1 MKCTI
6 RRRHYRNN
14 RRYRHYHTCHSRRP
28 FRTTIRPVS
37 SATPPHCHRH
47 TINAPSVIHRRCYNR
62 RHRTCST
69 RFRRRRRFRRSATVA
84 VAVAD
89 CTAGIVVPG
98 TATIAIASS
107 FIFASSDCCDDSH
120 VVIISPQPQVRVS
133 ATGHTNGGRAWSLCI
148 HCCMH
153 VYSHTH
159 MLTTHAAICTRRD
172 YWWRPQ

>member
-6 RRRHYRNN
+6 RRRHYRHN

-28 FRTTIRPVS
+28 LRTTIRPVS
-37 SATPPHCHRH
+37 SSTPPHCHRH
-47 TINAPSVIHRRCYNR
+47 TIHVPFVIHRHCYNR
-62 RHRTCST
+62 RHRNCST
-69 RFRRRRRFRRSATVA
+69 RCRRRRRFRRSATVA
-84 VAVAD
+84 VADAN
-89 CTAGIVVPG
+89 CTAAIVVSG
-98 TATIAIASS
+98 TATVAIASS

-133 ATGHTNGGRAWSLCI
+133 ATGHTTGGRAWSLCI

-159 MLTTHAAICTRRD
+159 MLTTHAAICTRRH
-172 YWWRPQ
+172 YWRRPQ